1 MMKLTSKLPNGKLKV
16 NKEAVI
22 ARLKQLRKERNDTDI
37 PGLLPVS
44 EREVVREASEMIR
57 YNADSFINNSQE

>member
-16 NKEAVI
+16 NKSAVI
-22 ARLKQLRKERNDTDI
+22 ARLKQLRKERKDTDL

-44 EREVVREASEMIR
+44 DREVAREANEMTR
-57 YNADSFINNSQE
+57 YNADKFVNTSEE

>member
-16 NKEAVI
+16 NKAAVI
-22 ARLKQLRKERNDTDI
+22 ARLKQLRKERKDTDI